1 MKVMFKSLAF
11 SLLFLI
17 TSKSLAEVEATQTA
31 QPEGAAYSSTN
42 QSAGAVTIVLGK
54 DQFNQVVLQS
64 SKPVVVKFGAPWC
77 PACVRSKA
85 PYEKIAK
92 DPELAHV
99 TFVEMDF
106 DKNSST
112 AQQYDVQSLPTFL
125 YFNNGKL
132 ASTKTGYSENLK
144 SEIANTVASLGTAAA
159 PTETVQE
166 PKKNAEEQSMQTPA
180 TQEEVSGPACAAGEQ
195 GFFANAINGINN
207 FFNSVWNTVTGWF
220 K

>member
-17 TSKSLAEVEATQTA
+17 ASYSYSEVKE
-31 QPEGAAYSSTN
+31 
-42 QSAGAVTIVLGK
+42 VLGK
-54 DQFNQVVLQS
+54 DQFNEVVLKS
-64 SKPVVVKFGAPWC
+64 TKPVVVKFGAPWC
-77 PACVRSKA
+77 PACTRSKA
-85 PYEKIAK
+85 PYEKISN

-106 DKNSST
+106 DKNST
-112 AQQYDVQSLPTFL
+112 VAQQYDVQSLPTFL

-144 SEIANTVASLGTAAA
+144 SEIANTVANLGAAA
-159 PTETVQE
+159 PAPTEAEQ
-166 PKKNAEEQSMQTPA
+166 KKSAEEQAMQAPA

-195 GFFANAINGINN
+195 GFFANAINGISN

>member
-1 MKVMFKSLAF
+1 MKIIMHSLAF
-11 SLLFLI
+11 SALFLLS
-17 TSKSLAEVEATQTA
+17 TYSAAEVKT
-31 QPEGAAYSSTN
+31 
-42 QSAGAVTIVLGK
+42 VLGK
-54 DQFNQVVLQS
+54 DQFNDVVLQS

-85 PYEKIAK
+85 PFEKISN

-106 DKNSST
+106 DKNSPT

-132 ASTKTGYSENLK
+132 AATKTGFSENLK
-144 SEIANTVASLGTAAA
+144 NEIANTVASAAGT
-159 PTETVQE
+159 TVEKKSEETTT
-166 PKKNAEEQSMQTPA
+166 ATPA
-180 TQEEVSGPACAAGEQ
+180 QEEVSGPACGVATEGGVLQ
-195 GFFANAINGINN
+195 SISN
-207 FFNSVWNTVTGWF
+207 FFSSLWNTVTGWF

>member
-1 MKVMFKSLAF
+1 MKVICKSLAF

-17 TSKSLAEVEATQTA
+17 TTYSYCEVKT
-31 QPEGAAYSSTN
+31 
-42 QSAGAVTIVLGK
+42 VLGK
-54 DQFNQVVLQS
+54 DQFNEVVLQS
-64 SKPVVVKFGAPWC
+64 NKPVVVKFGAPWC

-85 PYEKIAK
+85 PYEKVSNDA
-92 DPELAHV
+92 ELANV

-106 DKNSST
+106 DKNSAT

-132 ASTKTGYSENLK
+132 AATKTGYSENLK
-144 SEIANTVASLGTAAA
+144 NEIANTVASLGAAAAA
-159 PTETVQE
+159 PAPTESVQE
-166 PKKNAEEQSMQTPA
+166 PKKNEEEQTAQAPT
-180 TQEEVSGPACAAGEQ
+180 TQEEVSNPACAAGQQ
-195 GFFANAINGINN
+195 GFFANTINGISN

>member
-1 MKVMFKSLAF
+1 MKVICKSLAF

-17 TSKSLAEVEATQTA
+17 TTYSYSEVKT
-31 QPEGAAYSSTN
+31 
-42 QSAGAVTIVLGK
+42 VLGK
-54 DQFNQVVLQS
+54 DQFNEVVLQS
-64 SKPVVVKFGAPWC
+64 NKPVVVKFGAPWC

-85 PYEKIAK
+85 TYEKASN
-92 DPELAHV
+92 DAELAHV

-106 DKNSST
+106 DKNSAT

-132 ASTKTGYSENLK
+132 AATKTGYSENLK
-144 SEIANTVASLGTAAA
+144 NEIANTVASLGAAA
-159 PTETVQE
+159 SAPVPTESVQE
-166 PKKNAEEQSMQTPA
+166 SKKNEEEQAAQAPT

-195 GFFANAINGINN
+195 GFFANAINGISN
-207 FFNSVWNTVTGWF
+207 FFNSVWNTITGWF